1 MADKAFSLEIRT
13 PERLIFDDEVTSVRG
28 PGNQGNFQVLAGHI
42 PFLTVLEPGI
52 IIVRSENTDR
62 PMATSGG
69 LFEVL
74 PGGTTALLDTAE
86 WLDEIDP
93 KRAES
98 ARERAVNRLASRDK
112 GVAITR
118 AEAALRRALVRIKVA
133 SR

>member
-86 WLDEIDP
+86 WSDEIDP
-93 KRAES
+93 KRAE
-98 ARERAVNRLASRDK
+98 LDIK
-112 GVAITR
+112 GFHIDY
-118 AEAALRRALVRIKVA
+118 
-133 SR
+133 

>member
-1 MADKAFSLEIRT
+1 MG
-13 PERLIFDDEVTSVRG
+13 IFEDEVTSVRA

-62 PMATSGG
+62 RMATSGG

-86 WLDEIDP
+86 WSDEIDL
-93 KRAES
+93 KRVES
-98 ARERAVNRLASRDK
+98 ARERAVNRLASRDE
-112 GVAITR
+112 GVDISR
-118 AEAALRRALVRIKVA
+118 AEAALSRALARLKIA

>member
-1 MADKAFSLEIRT
+1 
-13 PERLIFDDEVTSVRG
+13 
-28 PGNQGNFQVLAGHI
+28 
-42 PFLTVLEPGI
+42 
-52 IIVRSENTDR
+52 
-62 PMATSGG
+62 MATSGG

-86 WLDEIDP
+86 WSDEIDP

-112 GVAITR
+112 GVDITR